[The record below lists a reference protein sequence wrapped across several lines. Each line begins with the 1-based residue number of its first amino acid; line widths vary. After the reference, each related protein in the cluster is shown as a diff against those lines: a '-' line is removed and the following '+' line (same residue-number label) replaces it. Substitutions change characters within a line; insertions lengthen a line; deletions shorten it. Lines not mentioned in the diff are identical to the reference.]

1 MEGGVVLKGKGFW
14 IRMILFV
21 GRKSTIGTGTRKA
34 EFPVVASL
42 ACRQHAHEGDSETD
56 LEVQELSIGPTVWV
70 PDGSVLGFSD
80 PISNQGPFL
89 ATSDRLFAEELVEF
103 SQCLF
108 AELDGEEPLEAVIL
122 LEYHAE
128 EGWRNCYLAAYSLE
142 KLGSPYQ
149 IGCAHMRMT
158 DTVRVGL
165 ETVDFNGDGIDEII
179 VFAGS
184 DEPGAASGLGVYT
197 LSEGRLKNAVR
208 GFDSEAGYFDC
219 DFGRGCLP
227 AVVLL
232 KVVRNEQSGRLQ
244 VVVLKE
250 GESGYYLWTEVKAS
264 RRKPGYDASQL
275 IQMAVTDAVRNFHVA
290 WSSLKE

>member
-21 GRKSTIGTGTRKA
+21 GILLI
-34 EFPVVASL
+34 PVVASL
-42 ACRQHAHEGDSETD
+42 ACRQHAPEGDSETD

-89 ATSDRLFAEELVEF
+89 AVSGCLFREELLNY
-103 SQCLF
+103 SSCL
-108 AELDGEEPLEAVIL
+108 AELDGEEPLEVAVL
-122 LEYHAE
+122 LERHRSGDCRDYF
-128 EGWRNCYLAAYSLE
+128 LAVYSLDTP
-142 KLGSPYQ
+142 GSLSLIASKY
-149 IGCAHMRMT
+149 GCQMT
-158 DTVRVGL
+158 AASSRLAVA
-165 ETVDFNGDGIDEII
+165 DFNCDGIDEII

-275 IQMAVTDAVRNFHVA
+275 IQMAVTDAVQNFHVA
-290 WSSLKE
+290 GSSLKE